1 MGKKPFIDKKS
12 AKHFH
17 VVHRSQK
24 DPLINDSE
32 APDRVLQEVLPIN
45 QMKHKSQQEIERVKA
60 KPQKLTQDEIDQ
72 RIGQAAQYG
81 IFFDDGEYDYTQH
94 LKPIGGTDSVFLEA
108 PSKKEKPKTLNDS
121 MFKDDDVHRDQKNP
135 NLFQLPSNVLPSNIE
150 MSVGVMNQTTGLD
163 GGLQPDMDPRLREV
177 LEALSDEE
185 YVEND
190 LDDDFFEALNA
201 DGEPYDPAEDE
212 EYYDSEEEYED
223 YEVDA
228 EDGEEEINEENYD
241 WQAAFNKFKLN
252 QNRRAGSD
260 DGSDDFDRQTKQT
273 GFSVSSS
280 AMHRNTQLRLLDDR
294 FEKIEE
300 EYADDD
306 DESEY
311 DSNAED
317 LEERADFDAIL
328 DEFLEKYEIV
338 GKKMQ
343 PKLEGDTSAAK
354 LDSMRQ
360 GLIKPSVAEEEKK
373 EMERTTRQKLTQSAL
388 EPKLERPVQR
398 QRETWDVQSVI
409 STYSNLENHPSL
421 INDKGPSKR
430 IRIDPKTG
438 MPVLVEVERK
448 QKKQQQQVESDAEE
462 EEEEDEDN
470 DDEDEEALENK
481 GAPRSKAETKEEK
494 RARKQAIKDAKKNR
508 REEKKS
514 TKSAFKTEENRQKK
528 ILQQKR
534 QAKGATHIP

>member
-45 QMKHKSQQEIERVKA
+45 QMKHKSQEEIERVKA

-108 PSKKEKPKTLNDS
+108 PAKKEKPKTLNDS

-223 YEVDA
+223 YQV
-228 EDGEEEINEENYD
+228 DGEEGEEINEDNYD
-241 WQAAFNKFKLN
+241 WQAAFNKFKLS

-343 PKLEGDTSAAK
+343 PKLEGETSAAK

-448 QKKQQQQVESDAEE
+448 QKKQQQQQQAESDAEE
-462 EEEEDEDN
+462 DDEEEDE
-470 DDEDEEALENK
+470 EDEEPLENK

-494 RARKQAIKDAKKNR
+494 RARKQAIKDAKKESSR
-508 REEKKS
+508 REKVHQI
-514 TKSAFKTEENRQKK
+514 R
-528 ILQQKR
+528 I
-534 QAKGATHIP
+534 

>member
-1 MGKKPFIDKKS
+1 
-12 AKHFH
+12 
-17 VVHRSQK
+17 
-24 DPLINDSE
+24 
-32 APDRVLQEVLPIN
+32 
-45 QMKHKSQQEIERVKA
+45 
-60 KPQKLTQDEIDQ
+60 
-72 RIGQAAQYG
+72 
-81 IFFDDGEYDYTQH
+81 
-94 LKPIGGTDSVFLEA
+94 
-108 PSKKEKPKTLNDS
+108 
-121 MFKDDDVHRDQKNP
+121 
-135 NLFQLPSNVLPSNIE
+135 
-150 MSVGVMNQTTGLD
+150 MS
-163 GGLQPDMDPRLREV
+163 
-177 LEALSDEE
+177 
-185 YVEND
+185 
-190 LDDDFFEALNA
+190 
-201 DGEPYDPAEDE
+201 
-212 EYYDSEEEYED
+212 
-223 YEVDA
+223 
-228 EDGEEEINEENYD
+228 
-241 WQAAFNKFKLN
+241 

-343 PKLEGDTSAAK
+343 PKLEGETSAAK

-448 QKKQQQQVESDAEE
+448 QKKQQQQQQAESDAEE
-462 EEEEDEDN
+462 DDEEEDE
-470 DDEDEEALENK
+470 EDEEPLENK

-494 RARKQAIKDAKKNR
+494 RARKQAIKDAKKVTQIIW
-508 REEKKS
+508 EMCV
-514 TKSAFKTEENRQKK
+514 ENRNLLCAFFLYRIVEKRKSPPNPHLKPKRIVKRRFCSKSVKQRALPIFLDLSHSHTF
-528 ILQQKR
+528 ILDFLHVYFSIK
-534 QAKGATHIP
+534 TPLL

>member
-45 QMKHKSQQEIERVKA
+45 QMKHKSQEEIERVKA

-108 PSKKEKPKTLNDS
+108 PAKKEKPKTLNDS

-223 YEVDA
+223 YEVEA
-228 EDGEEEINEENYD
+228 EEGEEINEENYD
-241 WQAAFNKFKLN
+241 WQAAFNKFKLS

-343 PKLEGDTSAAK
+343 PKLEGETSAAK

-373 EMERTTRQKLTQSAL
+373 ELERSTRQKLTQSAL

-448 QKKQQQQVESDAEE
+448 QKKQQQQQVESDAEDDD
-462 EEEEDEDN
+462 EEEEDD
-470 DDEDEEALENK
+470 DQDEDSSDNK

>member
-45 QMKHKSQQEIERVKA
+45 QMKHKSQEEIERVKA

-108 PSKKEKPKTLNDS
+108 PAKKEKPKTLNDS

-223 YEVDA
+223 YQV
-228 EDGEEEINEENYD
+228 DGEEGEEINEDNYD
-241 WQAAFNKFKLN
+241 WQAAFNKFKLS

-343 PKLEGDTSAAK
+343 PKLEGETSAAK

-448 QKKQQQQVESDAEE
+448 QKKQQQQQQAESDAEE
-462 EEEEDEDN
+462 DDEEEDE
-470 DDEDEEALENK
+470 EDEEPLENK

>member
-45 QMKHKSQQEIERVKA
+45 QMKHKSQEEIERVKA

-108 PSKKEKPKTLNDS
+108 PTKKEKPKTLNDS

-135 NLFQLPSNVLPSNIE
+135 NLFQLPTNVLPSNIE
-150 MSVGVMNQTTGLD
+150 MSVGVMNQSTGLD

-223 YEVDA
+223 YEV
-228 EDGEEEINEENYD
+228 EGEEGEEINEENYD
-241 WQAAFNKFKLN
+241 WQAAFNKFKLS
-252 QNRRAGSD
+252 QKRRTAGSD

-343 PKLEGDTSAAK
+343 PKLEGETSAAK

-360 GLIKPSVAEEEKK
+360 GLIKPSVVEEEKK

-448 QKKQQQQVESDAEE
+448 QKKKQQQVESDAEE
-462 EEEEDEDN
+462 EGEEED
-470 DDEDEEALENK
+470 DEEDQVPLENK
-481 GAPRSKAETKEEK
+481 GEPRSKAETKEEK
-494 RARKQAIKDAKKNR
+494 RARKQAIKEAKKNR

>member
-1 MGKKPFIDKKS
+1 
-12 AKHFH
+12 
-17 VVHRSQK
+17 
-24 DPLINDSE
+24 
-32 APDRVLQEVLPIN
+32 
-45 QMKHKSQQEIERVKA
+45 
-60 KPQKLTQDEIDQ
+60 
-72 RIGQAAQYG
+72 
-81 IFFDDGEYDYTQH
+81 
-94 LKPIGGTDSVFLEA
+94 
-108 PSKKEKPKTLNDS
+108 
-121 MFKDDDVHRDQKNP
+121 
-135 NLFQLPSNVLPSNIE
+135 
-150 MSVGVMNQTTGLD
+150 MS
-163 GGLQPDMDPRLREV
+163 
-177 LEALSDEE
+177 
-185 YVEND
+185 
-190 LDDDFFEALNA
+190 
-201 DGEPYDPAEDE
+201 
-212 EYYDSEEEYED
+212 
-223 YEVDA
+223 
-228 EDGEEEINEENYD
+228 
-241 WQAAFNKFKLN
+241 
-252 QNRRAGSD
+252 QNRRPAGSD

-343 PKLEGDTSAAK
+343 PKMEGETSAAK

-360 GLIKPSVAEEEKK
+360 GLIKPNVIEEEKK
-373 EMERTTRQKLTQSAL
+373 ELERTTRQKLTRSAL
-388 EPKLERPVQR
+388 EPMLERPVQR

-448 QKKQQQQVESDAEE
+448 QKKKQQVESDAEE
-462 EEEEDEDN
+462 EDEDEDDEE
-470 DDEDEEALENK
+470 DDEEGEPLENK
-481 GAPRSKAETKEEK
+481 GVARSKAETKEEK
-494 RARKQAIKDAKKNR
+494 RARKQAIKDAKKVSYYIGQEICR
-508 REEKKS
+508 K
-514 TKSAFKTEENRQKK
+514 
-528 ILQQKR
+528 
-534 QAKGATHIP
+534 

>member
-32 APDRVLQEVLPIN
+32 APDRVLQEVLPMN
-45 QMKHKSQQEIERVKA
+45 QMKHKSQAEIDRVKS

-94 LKPIGGTDSVFLEA
+94 LKPIGATDAVFLEA
-108 PSKKEKPKTLNDS
+108 PGKKEKPKTFNES
-121 MFKDDDVHRDQKNP
+121 MFKDDDADVHRDQKNP
-135 NLFQLPSNVLPSNIE
+135 NLFQLPANVLPSSIE
-150 MSVGVMNQTTGLD
+150 MSVGVMNQSTGRE

-185 YVEND
+185 YVEDD
-190 LDDDFFEALNA
+190 LGDDFFEALNA
-201 DGEPYDPAEDE
+201 DGEAYDPAEDE
-212 EYYDSEEEYED
+212 EYFDSEEEYEEF
-223 YEVDA
+223 EV
-228 EDGEEEINEENYD
+228 EEGEEVNADNYD
-241 WQAAFNKFKLN
+241 WQAAFDKFKLS
-252 QNRRAGSD
+252 QNRRAANSD
-260 DGSDDFDRQTKQT
+260 DDSDDFDRQTKQT

-311 DSNAED
+311 DSNEEA
-317 LEERADFDAIL
+317 EERADFDAIL
-328 DEFLEKYEIV
+328 DEFLKKYEIV

-343 PKLEGDTSAAK
+343 PKMEGDTSAAK
-354 LDSMRQ
+354 LDSIRQ
-360 GLIKPSVAEEEKK
+360 GLIKPNVAEQEAK
-373 EMERTTRQKLTQSAL
+373 EQERSSRPKLAQPTLQ
-388 EPKLERPVQR
+388 PNLERPLQK

-421 INDKGPSKR
+421 ISDKGPAKR

-438 MPVLVEVERK
+438 MPVLVQIERK
-448 QKKQQQQVESDAEE
+448 KKKQDITEERAEESD
-462 EEEEDEDN
+462 
-470 DDEDEEALENK
+470 DDEDDEGEDEGEAGVNK
-481 GAPRSKAETKEEK
+481 GAPRLKSETKEEK
-494 RARKQAIKDAKKNR
+494 KARKQAIKDAKKNR